1 MVEQGPFKPLVVG
14 SSPSGGTI
22 FLKIVHKM
30 SEFHNKHIGPS
41 SKEIEQM
48 LKFLDCKDLNDLLT
62 KIVPKN
68 ILDMDETSIG
78 NEIFS
83 EKEIL
88 DHVKKIGAK
97 NSIFR
102 SLIGQ
107 GYYDTITPNVI
118 LRNILENPG
127 WYTQYTP
134 YQPEISQGRLEALLN
149 YQTMI
154 TEICDLPIANASL
167 LDEGTAASEA
177 MLMLYRKNKTDS
189 NKFLV
194 DESCFK
200 QTIDVIISRAEPLNI
215 EIEITSFKNF
225 DYKNA
230 FGCIVQY
237 PNRFGHIAQ
246 PEEYKKITD
255 RAHKE
260 GCKVIFAT
268 DLMCLQLFSTPGS
281 FGGDIAVGNSQR
293 FGVPLGYG
301 GPHAAFMC
309 TSEEFKRDI
318 PGRIV
323 GVSQDRKGDQ
333 AYRLTLQTREQ
344 HIRREKAT
352 SNICMAQVLLAIISG
367 MYALFHGPK
376 GLKIIADKIHHQTKD
391 LAEKIGKYGH
401 EVRTDNNSFFDTLFI
416 KTENIN
422 VEELKKRAVDK
433 KYNFMYHEN
442 EMIGISLDEKT
453 DSNEINEIAEIFKT
467 NHQNDFRN
475 NIFPPNRLGSVLKHP
490 IFNSINSETEMLRYI
505 NKLEKRDLSLNYSM
519 IPLGSCTMKLNA
531 TVEMIPISWPEFN
544 SIHPFA
550 PIEQA
555 DGYIKI
561 INELEE
567 MLYKVTGFDAVSF
580 QPNSGAQG
588 EYAGLLSIR
597 EYHKAN
603 DSNRNICLI
612 PESAHGTNPA
622 SAIMAGLKVVIVKC
636 DDKGN
641 IDFNDLNNKVLEA
654 GEKLSSLM
662 VTYPS
667 THGVFEHNIDEIC
680 ELIHDNGGLVYM
692 DGANLNAMVGVCKP
706 GKFGAD
712 VMHINLHKTFCI
724 PHGGGGPGMG
734 PICVNEK
741 LKPHL
746 PKHKF
751 IDKDYTYSVSSSPF
765 GSASILLISYIYMK
779 LMAAK
784 GLLKASQV
792 AILSANYMAKRLE
805 NDYSILYKGNSGLNA
820 HEFIVDCREF
830 KNSANITNEDIAKRL
845 VDYGFHAP
853 TMSWPIPG
861 TLMIE
866 PTESESKSELDKFC
880 DAMISIRNEI
890 KDIEIEKVS
899 KEDNVLVN
907 SPHTVKD
914 LCEDWSH
921 PYSKEQA
928 VFPTSWVKENKFW
941 PYVSRIDNAFGDRNF
956 FCVCPDIDSYKD

>member
-1 MVEQGPFKPLVVG
+1 
-14 SSPSGGTI
+14 
-22 FLKIVHKM
+22 M

-41 SKEIEQM
+41 SKEIEEM
-48 LKFLDCKDLNDLLT
+48 LKFLSCTDLKDLLE

-68 ILDMDETSIG
+68 ILDIDDESIG
-78 NEIFS
+78 NENFS

-88 DHVKKIGAK
+88 DHVKKIGSK

-177 MLMLYRKNKTDS
+177 MLMLFRKNKTEK

-194 DESCFK
+194 DETCFK
-200 QTIDVIISRAEPLNI
+200 QTIDVIVSRAEPLDI
-215 EIEITSFKNF
+215 EVEITSFENF
-225 DYKNA
+225 DYKDA

-237 PNRFGHIAQ
+237 PNKFGHIAE
-246 PEEYKKITD
+246 PNEYKKIVD
-255 RAHKE
+255 LAHE
-260 GCKVIFAT
+260 DACKVIFAT
-268 DLMCLQLFSTPGS
+268 DLMCLQLFNSPG
-281 FGGDIAVGNSQR
+281 FYGGDIAVGNSQR

-309 TSEEFKRDI
+309 TSDEFKRDI

-352 SNICMAQVLLAIISG
+352 SNICTAQVLLAIISG

-376 GLKIIADKIHHQTKD
+376 RLKEIADKIHNQTKN
-391 LAEKIGKYGH
+391 LAEKIESYGH
-401 EVRTDNNSFFDTLFI
+401 FVKTDNNSFFDTICIEI
-416 KTENIN
+416 KDIS
-422 VEELKKRAVDK
+422 VEELRKRAIDK
-433 KYNFMYHEN
+433 KYNFMYHDN
-442 EMIGISLDEKT
+442 GMIGISLDEKT
-453 DSNEINEIAEIFKT
+453 DLKEINEISDIFKT
-467 NHQNDFRN
+467 NN
-475 NIFPPNRLGSVLKHP
+475 NSKSKYQVFEPNRVGKILKHS
-490 IFNSINSETEMLRYI
+490 IFNSIHSETEMLRYI

-531 TVEMIPISWPEFN
+531 TVEMIPISWPEYN

-555 DGYIKI
+555 EGYLEIIK
-561 INELEE
+561 ELEE

-597 EYHKAN
+597 EYHKTNKA
-603 DSNRNICLI
+603 NRNICLI

-636 DDKGN
+636 DDNGN
-641 IDFNDLNNKVLEA
+641 IDYNDLKNKVSEA
-654 GEKLSSLM
+654 GDKLSSLM

-680 ELIHDNGGLVYM
+680 GLIHDNGGLVYM

-746 PKHKF
+746 PKHNF
-751 IDKDYTYSVSSSPF
+751 IDQDYTYSVSSSPF

-784 GLLKASQV
+784 GLLKASQI

-880 DAMISIRNEI
+880 DAMISIRKEI
-890 KDIEIEKVS
+890 KDIESEKVS

-914 LCEDWSH
+914 LCEEWLH
-921 PYSKEQA
+921 PYSKEKA
-928 VFPTSWVKENKFW
+928 VFPTSWVKKNKFW

-956 FCVCPDIDSYKD
+956 FCVCPDIESYKD

>member
-1 MVEQGPFKPLVVG
+1 
-14 SSPSGGTI
+14 
-22 FLKIVHKM
+22 M

-41 SKEIEQM
+41 SKEIEEM
-48 LKFLDCKDLNDLLT
+48 LKFLSCTDLKDLLE

-68 ILDMDETSIG
+68 ILDIDDESIG
-78 NEIFS
+78 NENFS

-88 DHVKKIGAK
+88 DHVKKIGSK

-177 MLMLYRKNKTDS
+177 MLMLFRKNKTEK

-194 DESCFK
+194 DETCFK
-200 QTIDVIISRAEPLNI
+200 QTIDVIVSRAEPLDI
-215 EIEITSFKNF
+215 EVEITSFENF
-225 DYKNA
+225 DYKDA

-237 PNRFGHIAQ
+237 PNKFGHIAE
-246 PEEYKKITD
+246 PNEYKKIVD
-255 RAHKE
+255 LAHE
-260 GCKVIFAT
+260 DACKVIFAT
-268 DLMCLQLFSTPGS
+268 DLMCLQLFNSPG
-281 FGGDIAVGNSQR
+281 FYGGDIAVGNSQR

-309 TSEEFKRDI
+309 TSDEFKRDI

-352 SNICMAQVLLAIISG
+352 SNICTAQVLLAIISG

-376 GLKIIADKIHHQTKD
+376 RLKEIADKIHNQTKN
-391 LAEKIGKYGH
+391 LAEKIESYGH
-401 EVRTDNNSFFDTLFI
+401 FVKTDNNSFFDTICIEI
-416 KTENIN
+416 KDIS
-422 VEELKKRAVDK
+422 VEELRKRAIDK
-433 KYNFMYHEN
+433 KYNFMYHDN
-442 EMIGISLDEKT
+442 GMIGISLDEKT
-453 DSNEINEIAEIFKT
+453 DLKEINEISDIFKT
-467 NHQNDFRN
+467 NN
-475 NIFPPNRLGSVLKHP
+475 NSKSKYQVFEPNRVGKILKHS
-490 IFNSINSETEMLRYI
+490 IFNSIHSETEMLRYI

-531 TVEMIPISWPEFN
+531 TVEMIPISWPEYN

-555 DGYIKI
+555 EGYLEIIK
-561 INELEE
+561 ELEE

-597 EYHKAN
+597 EYHKTNKA
-603 DSNRNICLI
+603 NRNICLI

-636 DDKGN
+636 DDNGN
-641 IDFNDLNNKVLEA
+641 IDYNDLQNKVSEA
-654 GEKLSSLM
+654 GDKLSSLM

-680 ELIHDNGGLVYM
+680 GLIHDNGGLVYM

-751 IDKDYTYSVSSSPF
+751 IDQDYTYSVSSSPF

-853 TMSWPIPG
+853 TMSG
-861 TLMIE
+861 QFLE
-866 PTESESKSELDKFC
+866 
-880 DAMISIRNEI
+880 
-890 KDIEIEKVS
+890 
-899 KEDNVLVN
+899 
-907 SPHTVKD
+907 H
-914 LCEDWSH
+914 
-921 PYSKEQA
+921 
-928 VFPTSWVKENKFW
+928 
-941 PYVSRIDNAFGDRNF
+941 
-956 FCVCPDIDSYKD
+956 

>member
-1 MVEQGPFKPLVVG
+1 
-14 SSPSGGTI
+14 
-22 FLKIVHKM
+22 M

-41 SKEIEQM
+41 SKEIEEM
-48 LKFLDCKDLNDLLT
+48 LKFLSCTDLKDLLE

-68 ILDMDETSIG
+68 ILDIDDESIG
-78 NEIFS
+78 NENFS

-88 DHVKKIGAK
+88 DHVKKIGSK

-177 MLMLYRKNKTDS
+177 MLMLFRKNKTEK

-194 DESCFK
+194 DETCFK
-200 QTIDVIISRAEPLNI
+200 QTIDVIVSRAEPLDI
-215 EIEITSFKNF
+215 EVEITSFENF
-225 DYKNA
+225 DYKDA
-230 FGCIVQY
+230 FGCIIQY
-237 PNRFGHIAQ
+237 PNKFGHIAE
-246 PEEYKKITD
+246 PNEYKKIVD
-255 RAHKE
+255 LAHE
-260 GCKVIFAT
+260 DACKVIFAT
-268 DLMCLQLFSTPGS
+268 DLMCLQLFNSPG
-281 FGGDIAVGNSQR
+281 FYGGDIAVGNSQR

-309 TSEEFKRDI
+309 TSDEFKRDI

-352 SNICMAQVLLAIISG
+352 SNICTAQVLLAIISG

-376 GLKIIADKIHHQTKD
+376 RLKEIADKIHNQTKN
-391 LAEKIGKYGH
+391 LAEKIESYGH
-401 EVRTDNNSFFDTLFI
+401 FVKTDNNSFFDTICIEI
-416 KTENIN
+416 KDIS
-422 VEELKKRAVDK
+422 VEELRKRAIDK
-433 KYNFMYHEN
+433 KYNFMYHDN
-442 EMIGISLDEKT
+442 GMIGISLDEKT
-453 DSNEINEIAEIFKT
+453 DLKEINEISDIFKT
-467 NHQNDFRN
+467 NN
-475 NIFPPNRLGSVLKHP
+475 NSKSKYQVFEPNRVGKILKHS
-490 IFNSINSETEMLRYI
+490 IFNSIHSETEMLRYI

-531 TVEMIPISWPEFN
+531 TVEMIPISWPEYN

-555 DGYIKI
+555 EGYLEIIK
-561 INELEE
+561 ELEE

-597 EYHKAN
+597 EYHKTNKA
-603 DSNRNICLI
+603 NRNICLI

-636 DDKGN
+636 DDNGN
-641 IDFNDLNNKVLEA
+641 IDYNDLKNKVSEA
-654 GEKLSSLM
+654 GDKLSSLM

-680 ELIHDNGGLVYM
+680 GLIHDNGGLVYM

-751 IDKDYTYSVSSSPF
+751 IDQDYTYSVSSSPF

-880 DAMISIRNEI
+880 DAMISIRKEI
-890 KDIEIEKVS
+890 KDIESEKVS

-914 LCEDWSH
+914 LCEEWLH
-921 PYSKEQA
+921 PYSKEKA

-956 FCVCPDIDSYKD
+956 FCVCPDIESYKD

>member
-1 MVEQGPFKPLVVG
+1 
-14 SSPSGGTI
+14 
-22 FLKIVHKM
+22 M
-30 SEFHNKHIGPS
+30 SEFHKKHIGPS
-41 SKEIEQM
+41 QKEIDEM
-48 LKFLDCKDLNDLLT
+48 LQVLGCSSLNNLLE

-68 ILDMDETSIG
+68 ILDIDDSAIG
-78 NEIFS
+78 NREFS
-83 EKEIL
+83 ENDIL
-88 DHVKKIGAK
+88 QYVKNKGAG

-154 TEICDLPIANASL
+154 TEVTSLPIANASL

-177 MLMLYRKNKTDS
+177 MLMLYRKNKSDS
-189 NKFLV
+189 NQFLV
-194 DESCFK
+194 DENCFN
-200 QTIDVIISRAEPLNI
+200 QTIDVIISRAEPLDI
-215 EIEITSFKNF
+215 EIIVTSFENF
-225 DYKNA
+225 DFTNA

-237 PNRFGHIAQ
+237 PNKFGNIA
-246 PEEYKKITD
+246 PKEDYKKLTSH
-255 RAHKE
+255 AHE
-260 GCKVIFAT
+260 ENCKVIFAS
-268 DLMCLQLFSTPGS
+268 DLMCLQLFESPGNL
-281 FGGDIAVGNSQR
+281 GADIAVGNSQR

-301 GPHAAFMC
+301 GPHAAFMS

-323 GVSQDRKGDQ
+323 GVSQDRRGNQ

-352 SNICMAQVLLAIISG
+352 SNICTAQVLLAIISG
-367 MYALFHGPK
+367 MYALFHGPT
-376 GLKIIADKIHHQTKD
+376 GLKNIALRIHNYTKD
-391 LAEKIGKYGH
+391 LAKKIGEHGH
-401 EVRTDNNSFFDTLFI
+401 EIITDNHSFFDTIVVKLSNMEIEDLKAKAI
-416 KTENIN
+416 KQNF
-422 VEELKKRAVDK
+422 
-433 KYNFMYHEN
+433 NFMYHEN
-442 EMIGISLDEKT
+442 GLVGISLDEKT
-453 DSNEINEIAEIFKT
+453 SRREIDEIAALFENELTADYKDDIFK
-467 NHQNDFRN
+467 
-475 NIFPPNRLGSVLKHP
+475 PNRKDSLLSHP
-490 IFNSINSETEMLRYI
+490 IFHSINSETEMLRYI

-550 PIEQA
+550 PLNQA
-555 DGYIKI
+555 KGYTEI
-561 INELEE
+561 IDELEE

-603 DSNRNICLI
+603 NSQRNICLI

-636 DDKGN
+636 DKNGN
-641 IDFNDLNNKVLEA
+641 IDFTDLTNKVSEA
-654 GEKLSSLM
+654 GDKLSSLM

-680 ELIHDNGGLVYM
+680 DLIHQNGGLVYM

-751 IDKDYTYSVSSSPF
+751 TDDTFTYSVSSSPF

-779 LMAAK
+779 LMASK

-805 NDYSILYKGNSGLNA
+805 NDYSILYKGHSGLNA

-845 VDYGFHAP
+845 IDYGFHAP

-880 DAMISIRNEI
+880 NAMIAIKNEI
-890 KDIEIEKVS
+890 VEIESGKMPTD
-899 KEDNVLVN
+899 DNVLVN
-907 SPHTVKD
+907 APHTVHD
-914 LCEDWSH
+914 ICDDWNH
-921 PYSKEQA
+921 PYSKEHA
-928 VFPTSWVKENKFW
+928 VFPTQWNKENKFW

-956 FCVCPDIDSYKD
+956 FCVCPDIDSYK

>member
-1 MVEQGPFKPLVVG
+1 
-14 SSPSGGTI
+14 
-22 FLKIVHKM
+22 M

-41 SKEIEQM
+41 SKEIEEM
-48 LKFLDCKDLNDLLT
+48 LKFLSCTDLKDLLE

-68 ILDMDETSIG
+68 ILDIDDESIG
-78 NEIFS
+78 NENFS

-88 DHVKKIGAK
+88 DHVKKIGSK

-177 MLMLYRKNKTDS
+177 MLMLFRKNKTEK

-194 DESCFK
+194 DETCFK
-200 QTIDVIISRAEPLNI
+200 QTIDVIVSRAEPLDI
-215 EIEITSFKNF
+215 EVEITSFENF
-225 DYKNA
+225 DYKDA

-237 PNRFGHIAQ
+237 PNKFGHIAE
-246 PEEYKKITD
+246 PNEYKKIVD
-255 RAHKE
+255 LAHE
-260 GCKVIFAT
+260 DACKVIFAT
-268 DLMCLQLFSTPGS
+268 DLMCLQLFNSPG
-281 FGGDIAVGNSQR
+281 FYGGDIAVGNSQR

-309 TSEEFKRDI
+309 TSDEFKRDI

-352 SNICMAQVLLAIISG
+352 SNICTAQVLLAIISG

-376 GLKIIADKIHHQTKD
+376 RLKEIADKIHNQTKD
-391 LAEKIGKYGH
+391 LAEKIESYGH
-401 EVRTDNNSFFDTLFI
+401 FVKTDNNSFFDTICIEI
-416 KTENIN
+416 KDIS
-422 VEELKKRAVDK
+422 VEELRKRAIDK
-433 KYNFMYHEN
+433 KYNFMYHDN
-442 EMIGISLDEKT
+442 GMIGISLDEKT
-453 DSNEINEIAEIFKT
+453 DLKEINEISDIFKT
-467 NHQNDFRN
+467 NN
-475 NIFPPNRLGSVLKHP
+475 NSKSKYQVFEPNRVGKILKHS
-490 IFNSINSETEMLRYI
+490 IFNSIHSETEMLRYI

-531 TVEMIPISWPEFN
+531 TVEMIPISWPEYN

-555 DGYIKI
+555 EGYLEIIK
-561 INELEE
+561 ELEE

-597 EYHKAN
+597 EYHKTNKA
-603 DSNRNICLI
+603 NRNICLI

-636 DDKGN
+636 DDNGN
-641 IDFNDLNNKVLEA
+641 IDYNDLKNKVSEA
-654 GEKLSSLM
+654 GDKLSSLM

-680 ELIHDNGGLVYM
+680 GLIHDNGGLVYM

-751 IDKDYTYSVSSSPF
+751 IDQDYTYSVSSSPF

-880 DAMISIRNEI
+880 DAMISIRKEI
-890 KDIEIEKVS
+890 KDIESEKVS

-914 LCEDWSH
+914 LCEEWLH
-921 PYSKEQA
+921 PYSKEKA

-956 FCVCPDIDSYKD
+956 FCVCPDIESYKD

>member
-1 MVEQGPFKPLVVG
+1 
-14 SSPSGGTI
+14 
-22 FLKIVHKM
+22 M

-41 SKEIEQM
+41 SKEIEEM
-48 LKFLDCKDLNDLLT
+48 LKFLSCTDLKDLLE

-68 ILDMDETSIG
+68 ILDIDDESIG
-78 NEIFS
+78 NENFS

-88 DHVKKIGAK
+88 DHVKKIGSK

-177 MLMLYRKNKTDS
+177 MLMLFRKNKTEK

-194 DESCFK
+194 DKTCFK
-200 QTIDVIISRAEPLNI
+200 QTIDVIVSRAEPLDI
-215 EIEITSFKNF
+215 EVEITSFENF
-225 DYKNA
+225 DYKDA

-237 PNRFGHIAQ
+237 PNKFGHIAE
-246 PEEYKKITD
+246 PNEYKKIVD
-255 RAHKE
+255 LAHE
-260 GCKVIFAT
+260 DACKVIFAT
-268 DLMCLQLFSTPGS
+268 DLMCLQLFNSPG
-281 FGGDIAVGNSQR
+281 FYGGDIAVGNSQR

-309 TSEEFKRDI
+309 TSDEFKRDI

-352 SNICMAQVLLAIISG
+352 SNICTAQVLLAIISG

-376 GLKIIADKIHHQTKD
+376 RLKEIADKIHNQTKN
-391 LAEKIGKYGH
+391 LAEKIESYGH
-401 EVRTDNNSFFDTLFI
+401 FVKTDNNSFFDTICIEI
-416 KTENIN
+416 KDIS
-422 VEELKKRAVDK
+422 VEELRKRAIDK
-433 KYNFMYHEN
+433 KYNFMYHDN
-442 EMIGISLDEKT
+442 GMIGISLDEKT
-453 DSNEINEIAEIFKT
+453 DLKEINEISDIFKT
-467 NHQNDFRN
+467 NN
-475 NIFPPNRLGSVLKHP
+475 NSKSKYQVFEPNRVGKILKHS
-490 IFNSINSETEMLRYI
+490 IFNSIHSETEMLRYI

-531 TVEMIPISWPEFN
+531 TVEMIPISWPEYN

-555 DGYIKI
+555 EGYLEIIK
-561 INELEE
+561 ELEE

-597 EYHKAN
+597 EYHKTNKA
-603 DSNRNICLI
+603 NRNICLI

-636 DDKGN
+636 DDNGN
-641 IDFNDLNNKVLEA
+641 IDYNDLKNKVSEA
-654 GEKLSSLM
+654 GDKLSSLM

-680 ELIHDNGGLVYM
+680 GLIHDNGGLVYM

-751 IDKDYTYSVSSSPF
+751 IDQDYTYSVSSSPF

-880 DAMISIRNEI
+880 DAMISIRKEI
-890 KDIEIEKVS
+890 KDIESEKVS

-914 LCEDWSH
+914 LCEEWLH
-921 PYSKEQA
+921 PYSKEKA

-956 FCVCPDIDSYKD
+956 FCVCPDIESYKD

>member
-1 MVEQGPFKPLVVG
+1 
-14 SSPSGGTI
+14 
-22 FLKIVHKM
+22 M
-30 SEFHNKHIGPS
+30 SEFHKNHIGPS
-41 SKEIEQM
+41 QKEIDEM
-48 LKFLDCKDLNDLLT
+48 LQVLECSSLNDLLE

-68 ILDMDETSIG
+68 ILDIDDTSIG
-78 NEIFS
+78 NQEFS
-83 EKEIL
+83 EHNIL
-88 DHVKKIGAK
+88 QYVKNKGEK

-154 TEICDLPIANASL
+154 TEVTSLPIANASL

-177 MLMLYRKNKTDS
+177 MLMLYRKNKSDS
-189 NKFLV
+189 NQFLV
-194 DESCFK
+194 DENCFN
-200 QTIDVIISRAEPLNI
+200 QTIDVIISRAEPLDI
-215 EIEITSFKNF
+215 EIIVTSFENF
-225 DYKNA
+225 DFTNA

-237 PNRFGHIAQ
+237 PNKFGNIA
-246 PEEYKKITD
+246 PKEDYKNLTSHAHEEN
-255 RAHKE
+255 
-260 GCKVIFAT
+260 CKVIFAS
-268 DLMCLQLFSTPGS
+268 DLMCLQLFESPGNL
-281 FGGDIAVGNSQR
+281 GADIAVGNSQR

-301 GPHAAFMC
+301 GPHAAFMS

-323 GVSQDRKGDQ
+323 GVSQDRRGNQ

-352 SNICMAQVLLAIISG
+352 SNICTAQVLLAIISG
-367 MYALFHGPK
+367 MYALFHGPT
-376 GLKIIADKIHHQTKD
+376 GLKNIALRIHNYTRD
-391 LAEKIGKYGH
+391 LAKKIGEHGH
-401 EVRTDNNSFFDTLFI
+401 KIINDNHSFFDTIVVKLSNMEIEGLKARAI
-416 KTENIN
+416 KH
-422 VEELKKRAVDK
+422 
-433 KYNFMYHEN
+433 NFNLMYHEN
-442 EMIGISLDEKT
+442 GLVGISLDEKT
-453 DSNEINEIAEIFKT
+453 SRKEIDDIATLFENELTADYRETIFK
-467 NHQNDFRN
+467 
-475 NIFPPNRLGSVLKHP
+475 PNRKSSILSHP
-490 IFNSINSETEMLRYI
+490 IFHSINSETEMLRYI

-550 PIEQA
+550 PLYQA
-555 DGYIKI
+555 KGYIEI
-561 INELEE
+561 IDELEE

-603 DSNRNICLI
+603 NSQRNICLI

-636 DDKGN
+636 DKNGN
-641 IDFNDLNNKVLEA
+641 IDFTDLTNKVSEA
-654 GEKLSSLM
+654 GDKLSSLM

-680 ELIHDNGGLVYM
+680 DLIHQNGGLVYM

-751 IDKDYTYSVSSSPF
+751 TDDTFTYSVSSSPF

-779 LMAAK
+779 LMASK

-805 NDYSILYKGNSGLNA
+805 NDYSILYKGHSGLNA

-845 VDYGFHAP
+845 IDYGFHAP

-880 DAMISIRNEI
+880 NAMIAIKNEI
-890 KDIEIEKVS
+890 VEIESGKMP
-899 KEDNVLVN
+899 KDDNVLVN
-907 SPHTVKD
+907 APHTVHD
-914 LCEDWSH
+914 ICDDWNH
-921 PYSKEQA
+921 PYSKEHA
-928 VFPTSWVKENKFW
+928 VFPAQWNKENKFW

-956 FCVCPDIDSYKD
+956 FCVCPDIDSYK

>member
-1 MVEQGPFKPLVVG
+1 
-14 SSPSGGTI
+14 
-22 FLKIVHKM
+22 M

-41 SKEIEQM
+41 SKEIEEM
-48 LKFLDCKDLNDLLT
+48 LKFLSCTDLNDLLE

-68 ILDMDETSIG
+68 ILDIDDESIG
-78 NEIFS
+78 NENFS

-88 DHVKKIGAK
+88 DHVKKIGSK

-177 MLMLYRKNKTDS
+177 MLMLFRKNKTEK

-194 DESCFK
+194 DETCFK
-200 QTIDVIISRAEPLNI
+200 QTIDVIVSRAEPLDI
-215 EIEITSFKNF
+215 EVEITSFENF
-225 DYKNA
+225 DYKDA

-237 PNRFGHIAQ
+237 PNKFGHIAE
-246 PEEYKKITD
+246 PNEYKKIVD
-255 RAHKE
+255 LAHE
-260 GCKVIFAT
+260 DACKVIFAT
-268 DLMCLQLFSTPGS
+268 DLMCLQLFNSPG
-281 FGGDIAVGNSQR
+281 FYGGDIAVGNSQR

-309 TSEEFKRDI
+309 TSDEFKRDI

-352 SNICMAQVLLAIISG
+352 SNICTAQVLLAIISG

-376 GLKIIADKIHHQTKD
+376 RLKEIADKIHNQTKN
-391 LAEKIGKYGH
+391 LAEKIESYGH
-401 EVRTDNNSFFDTLFI
+401 FVKTDNNSFFDTICIEI
-416 KTENIN
+416 KDIS
-422 VEELKKRAVDK
+422 VEELRKRAIDK
-433 KYNFMYHEN
+433 KYNFMYHDN
-442 EMIGISLDEKT
+442 GMIGISLDEKT
-453 DSNEINEIAEIFKT
+453 DLKEINEISDIFKT
-467 NHQNDFRN
+467 NN
-475 NIFPPNRLGSVLKHP
+475 NSKSKYQVFEPNRVGKILKHS
-490 IFNSINSETEMLRYI
+490 IFNSIHSETEMLRYI

-531 TVEMIPISWPEFN
+531 TVEMIPISWPEYN

-555 DGYIKI
+555 EGYLEIIK
-561 INELEE
+561 ELEE

-597 EYHKAN
+597 EYHKTNKA
-603 DSNRNICLI
+603 NRNICLI

-636 DDKGN
+636 DDNGN
-641 IDFNDLNNKVLEA
+641 IDYNDLKNKVSEA
-654 GEKLSSLM
+654 GDKLSSLM

-680 ELIHDNGGLVYM
+680 GLIHDNGGLVYM

-751 IDKDYTYSVSSSPF
+751 IDQDYTYSVSSSPF

-784 GLLKASQV
+784 GLLKASQI

-880 DAMISIRNEI
+880 DAMISIRKEI
-890 KDIEIEKVS
+890 KDIESEKVS

-914 LCEDWSH
+914 LCEEWLH
-921 PYSKEQA
+921 PYSKEKA

-956 FCVCPDIDSYKD
+956 FCVCPDIESYKD

>member
-1 MVEQGPFKPLVVG
+1 
-14 SSPSGGTI
+14 
-22 FLKIVHKM
+22 M

-41 SKEIEQM
+41 SKEIEEM
-48 LKFLDCKDLNDLLT
+48 LKFLSCTDLKDLLE

-68 ILDMDETSIG
+68 ILDIDDESIG
-78 NEIFS
+78 NENFS

-88 DHVKKIGAK
+88 DHVKKIGSK

-177 MLMLYRKNKTDS
+177 MLMLFRKNKTEK

-194 DESCFK
+194 DETCFK
-200 QTIDVIISRAEPLNI
+200 QTIDVIVSRAEPLDI
-215 EIEITSFKNF
+215 EVEITSFENF
-225 DYKNA
+225 DYKDA

-237 PNRFGHIAQ
+237 PNKFGHIAE
-246 PEEYKKITD
+246 PNEYKKIVD
-255 RAHKE
+255 FAHE
-260 GCKVIFAT
+260 DACKVIFAT
-268 DLMCLQLFSTPGS
+268 DLMCLQLFNSPG
-281 FGGDIAVGNSQR
+281 FYGGDIAVGNSQR

-309 TSEEFKRDI
+309 TSDEFKRDI

-352 SNICMAQVLLAIISG
+352 SNICTAQVLLAIISG

-376 GLKIIADKIHHQTKD
+376 RLKEIADKIHNQTKN
-391 LAEKIGKYGH
+391 LAEKIESYGH
-401 EVRTDNNSFFDTLFI
+401 FVKTDNNSFFDTICIEI
-416 KTENIN
+416 KDIS
-422 VEELKKRAVDK
+422 VEELRKRAIDK
-433 KYNFMYHEN
+433 KYNFMYHDN
-442 EMIGISLDEKT
+442 GMIGISLDEKT
-453 DSNEINEIAEIFKT
+453 DLKEINEISDIFKT
-467 NHQNDFRN
+467 NN
-475 NIFPPNRLGSVLKHP
+475 NSKSKYQVFEPNRVGKILKHS
-490 IFNSINSETEMLRYI
+490 IFNSIHSETEMLRYI

-531 TVEMIPISWPEFN
+531 TVEMIPISWPEYN

-555 DGYIKI
+555 EGYLEIIK
-561 INELEE
+561 ELEE

-597 EYHKAN
+597 EYHKTNKA
-603 DSNRNICLI
+603 NRNICLI

-636 DDKGN
+636 DDNGN
-641 IDFNDLNNKVLEA
+641 IDYNDLKNKVSEA
-654 GEKLSSLM
+654 GDKLSSLM

-680 ELIHDNGGLVYM
+680 GLIHDNGGLVYM

-751 IDKDYTYSVSSSPF
+751 IDQDYTYSVSSSPF

-880 DAMISIRNEI
+880 DAMISIRKEI
-890 KDIEIEKVS
+890 KDIESEKVS

-914 LCEDWSH
+914 LCEEWLH
-921 PYSKEQA
+921 PYSKEKA

-956 FCVCPDIDSYKD
+956 FCVCPDIESYKD

>member
-1 MVEQGPFKPLVVG
+1 
-14 SSPSGGTI
+14 
-22 FLKIVHKM
+22 M
-30 SEFHNKHIGPS
+30 SEFHKKHIGPS
-41 SKEIEQM
+41 QKEIDEM
-48 LKFLDCKDLNDLLT
+48 LQYLDCDSLKDLLK

-68 ILDMDETSIG
+68 ILDIDDMSIG
-78 NEIFS
+78 NEVFS
-83 EKEIL
+83 ENDIL
-88 DHVKKIGAK
+88 NHIKNIGSNNK
-97 NSIFR
+97 VHR

-154 TEICDLPIANASL
+154 TQITALPIANASL

-177 MLMLYRKNKTDS
+177 MLMLYRKNKSEKTQ
-189 NKFLV
+189 FLV
-194 DESCFK
+194 DKECFQ

-215 EIEITSFKNF
+215 EIIVTDFKNF
-225 DYKNA
+225 DFTNA

-237 PNRFGHIAQ
+237 PNRYGQISSDND
-246 PEEYKKITD
+246 YKRVVSD
-255 RAHKE
+255 AHNSN
-260 GCKVIFAT
+260 CKVIFAS
-268 DLMCLQLFSTPGS
+268 DLMCLQLFEAPGNL
-281 FGGDIAVGNSQR
+281 GADIAVGNSQR

-301 GPHAAFMC
+301 GPHAAFMS

-323 GVSQDRKGDQ
+323 GVSQDRRGNQ

-352 SNICMAQVLLAIISG
+352 SNICTAQVLLAIISG
-367 MYALFHGPK
+367 MYALFHGPDD
-376 GLKIIADKIHHQTKD
+376 LKNIAKRIHSHTKELADKISK
-391 LAEKIGKYGH
+391 LGH
-401 EVRTDNNSFFDTLFI
+401 EIVTNDNSFFDTVVI
-416 KTENIN
+416 KLSNMSIDS
-422 VEELKKRAVDK
+422 LKDK
-433 KYNFMYHEN
+433 ALEHNFNLMYHDN
-442 EMIGISLDEKT
+442 GLVGISLDEKT
-453 DSNEINEIAEIFKT
+453 NYSEVETLANLFDVSNDSKNSYNIFK
-467 NHQNDFRN
+467 
-475 NIFPPNRLGSVLKHP
+475 PNRVGDILTHP
-490 IFNSINSETEMLRYI
+490 IFHSVNSETEMLRYI

-550 PIEQA
+550 PLNQA
-555 DGYIKI
+555 KGYKKI

-603 DSNRNICLI
+603 NSTRDICLI

-636 DDKGN
+636 DDHGN
-641 IDFNDLNNKVLEA
+641 IDFKDLSAKVDEA
-654 GEKLSSLM
+654 GDRLSSLM

-680 ELIHDNGGLVYM
+680 NVIHENGGLVYM

-734 PICVNEK
+734 PIVCK
-741 LKPHL
+741 DHL
-746 PKHKF
+746 AEFLPGHISLSDNNPKA
-751 IDKDYTYSVSSSPF
+751 ISAVSASPYGSSSILPISWAYIKMM
-765 GSASILLISYIYMK
+765 GSA
-779 LMAAK
+779 
-784 GLLKASQV
+784 GLKEATQI
-792 AILSANYMAKRLE
+792 AILNANYMANRLE
-805 NDYSILYKGNSGLNA
+805 NHYPILFKGITGYVA
-820 HEFIVDCREF
+820 HEFIIDIRPIKER
-830 KNSANITNEDIAKRL
+830 SGITEEDIAKRL
-845 VDYGFHAP
+845 MDYGFHAP
-853 TMSWPIPG
+853 TMSWPVPG
-861 TLMIE
+861 TMMIE
-866 PTESESKSELDKFC
+866 PTESESKDELDRFC
-880 DAMISIRNEI
+880 EAMISIKNEI
-890 KDIEIEKVS
+890 
-899 KEDNVLVN
+899 DNVEDGKIDKQNNPLKN
-907 SPHTVKD
+907 APHTAEYSLSSSWD
-914 LCEDWSH
+914 H
-921 PYSKEQA
+921 PYSRNDA
-928 VFPTSWVKENKFW
+928 CFPGTWQHDYKYW
-941 PYVSRIDNAFGDRNF
+941 PSVSRIDNAFGDRNLI
-956 FCVCPDIDSYKD
+956 CSCPPIDQYRDQEN

>member
-1 MVEQGPFKPLVVG
+1 
-14 SSPSGGTI
+14 
-22 FLKIVHKM
+22 M

-41 SKEIEQM
+41 SKEIEEM
-48 LKFLDCKDLNDLLT
+48 LKFLSCTDLKDLLE

-68 ILDMDETSIG
+68 ILDIDDESIG
-78 NEIFS
+78 NENFS

-88 DHVKKIGAK
+88 DHVKKIGSK

-177 MLMLYRKNKTDS
+177 MLMLFRKNKTEK

-194 DESCFK
+194 DETCFK
-200 QTIDVIISRAEPLNI
+200 QTIDVIVSRAEPLDI
-215 EIEITSFKNF
+215 EVEITSFENF
-225 DYKNA
+225 DYKDA

-237 PNRFGHIAQ
+237 PNKFGHIAE
-246 PEEYKKITD
+246 PNEYKKIVD
-255 RAHKE
+255 LAHE
-260 GCKVIFAT
+260 DACKVIFAT
-268 DLMCLQLFSTPGS
+268 DLMCLQLFNSPG
-281 FGGDIAVGNSQR
+281 FYGGDIAVGNSQR

-309 TSEEFKRDI
+309 TSDEFKRDI

-352 SNICMAQVLLAIISG
+352 SNICTAQVLLAIISG

-376 GLKIIADKIHHQTKD
+376 RLKEIADKIHNQTND
-391 LAEKIGKYGH
+391 LAEKIESYGH
-401 EVRTDNNSFFDTLFI
+401 FVKTDNNSFFDTICIEI
-416 KTENIN
+416 KDIS
-422 VEELKKRAVDK
+422 VEELRKRAIDK
-433 KYNFMYHEN
+433 KYNFMYHDN
-442 EMIGISLDEKT
+442 GMIGISLDEKT
-453 DSNEINEIAEIFKT
+453 DLKEINEISDIFKT
-467 NHQNDFRN
+467 NN
-475 NIFPPNRLGSVLKHP
+475 NSKSKYQVFEPNRVGKILKHS
-490 IFNSINSETEMLRYI
+490 IFNSIHSETEMLRYI

-531 TVEMIPISWPEFN
+531 TVEMIPISWPEYN

-555 DGYIKI
+555 EGYLEIIK
-561 INELEE
+561 ELEE

-597 EYHKAN
+597 EYHKTNKA
-603 DSNRNICLI
+603 NRNICLI

-636 DDKGN
+636 DDNGN
-641 IDFNDLNNKVLEA
+641 IDYNDLKNKVSEA
-654 GEKLSSLM
+654 GDKLSSLM

-680 ELIHDNGGLVYM
+680 GLIHDNGGLVYM

-751 IDKDYTYSVSSSPF
+751 IDQDYTYSVSSSPF

-880 DAMISIRNEI
+880 DAMISIRKEI
-890 KDIEIEKVS
+890 KDIESEKVS

-914 LCEDWSH
+914 LCEEWLH
-921 PYSKEQA
+921 PYSKEKA
-928 VFPTSWVKENKFW
+928 VFPKSWVKENKFW

-956 FCVCPDIDSYKD
+956 FCVCPDIESYKD

>member
-1 MVEQGPFKPLVVG
+1 
-14 SSPSGGTI
+14 
-22 FLKIVHKM
+22 M

-41 SKEIEQM
+41 SKEIEEM
-48 LKFLDCKDLNDLLT
+48 LKFLSCTDLKDLLE

-68 ILDMDETSIG
+68 ILDIDDESIG
-78 NEIFS
+78 NENFS

-88 DHVKKIGAK
+88 DHVKKIGSK

-177 MLMLYRKNKTDS
+177 MLMLFRKNKTEK

-194 DESCFK
+194 DETCFK
-200 QTIDVIISRAEPLNI
+200 QTIDVIVSRAEPLDI
-215 EIEITSFKNF
+215 EVEITSFENF
-225 DYKNA
+225 DYKDA

-237 PNRFGHIAQ
+237 PNKFGHIAE
-246 PEEYKKITD
+246 PNEYKKIVD
-255 RAHKE
+255 LAHE
-260 GCKVIFAT
+260 DACKVIFAT
-268 DLMCLQLFSTPGS
+268 DLMCLQLFNSPG
-281 FGGDIAVGNSQR
+281 FYGGDIAVGNSQR

-309 TSEEFKRDI
+309 TSDEFKRDI

-352 SNICMAQVLLAIISG
+352 SNICTAQVLLAIISG

-376 GLKIIADKIHHQTKD
+376 RLKEIADKIHNQTKN
-391 LAEKIGKYGH
+391 LAEKIESYGH
-401 EVRTDNNSFFDTLFI
+401 FVKTDNNSFFDTICIEI
-416 KTENIN
+416 KDIS
-422 VEELKKRAVDK
+422 VEELRKRAIDK
-433 KYNFMYHEN
+433 KYNFMYHDN
-442 EMIGISLDEKT
+442 GMIGISLDEKT
-453 DSNEINEIAEIFKT
+453 DLKEINEISDIFKT
-467 NHQNDFRN
+467 NN
-475 NIFPPNRLGSVLKHP
+475 NSKSKYQVFEPNRVGKILKHS
-490 IFNSINSETEMLRYI
+490 IFNSIHSETEMLRYI

-531 TVEMIPISWPEFN
+531 TVEMIPISWPEYN

-555 DGYIKI
+555 EGYLEIIK
-561 INELEE
+561 ELEE

-597 EYHKAN
+597 EYHKTNKA
-603 DSNRNICLI
+603 NRNICLI

-636 DDKGN
+636 DDNGN
-641 IDFNDLNNKVLEA
+641 IDYNDLKNKVSEA
-654 GEKLSSLM
+654 GDKLSSLM

-680 ELIHDNGGLVYM
+680 GLIHDNGGLVYM

-751 IDKDYTYSVSSSPF
+751 IDQDYTYSVSSSPF

-784 GLLKASQV
+784 GLLKASQI

-880 DAMISIRNEI
+880 DAMISIRKEI
-890 KDIEIEKVS
+890 KDIESEKVS

-907 SPHTVKD
+907 SPHTIKD
-914 LCEDWSH
+914 LCEEWLH
-921 PYSKEQA
+921 PYSKEKA

-956 FCVCPDIDSYKD
+956 FCVCPDIESYKD

>member
-1 MVEQGPFKPLVVG
+1 
-14 SSPSGGTI
+14 
-22 FLKIVHKM
+22 M

-41 SKEIEQM
+41 SKEIEEM
-48 LKFLDCKDLNDLLT
+48 LKFLSCIDLKDLLE

-68 ILDMDETSIG
+68 ILDIDDESIG
-78 NEIFS
+78 NENFS

-88 DHVKKIGAK
+88 DHVKKIGSK

-177 MLMLYRKNKTDS
+177 MLMLFRKNKTEK

-194 DESCFK
+194 DETCFK
-200 QTIDVIISRAEPLNI
+200 QTIDVIVSRAEPLDI
-215 EIEITSFKNF
+215 EVEITSFENF
-225 DYKNA
+225 DYKDA

-237 PNRFGHIAQ
+237 PNKFGHIAE
-246 PEEYKKITD
+246 PNEYKKIVD
-255 RAHKE
+255 LAHE
-260 GCKVIFAT
+260 DACKVIFAT
-268 DLMCLQLFSTPGS
+268 DLMCLQLFNSPG
-281 FGGDIAVGNSQR
+281 FYGGDIAVGNSQR

-309 TSEEFKRDI
+309 TSDEFKRDI

-352 SNICMAQVLLAIISG
+352 SNICTAQVLLAIISG

-376 GLKIIADKIHHQTKD
+376 RLKEIADKIHNQTKN
-391 LAEKIGKYGH
+391 LAEKIESYGH
-401 EVRTDNNSFFDTLFI
+401 FVKTDNNSFFDTICIEI
-416 KTENIN
+416 KDIS
-422 VEELKKRAVDK
+422 VEELRKRAIDK
-433 KYNFMYHEN
+433 KYNFMYHDN
-442 EMIGISLDEKT
+442 GMIGISLDEKT
-453 DSNEINEIAEIFKT
+453 DLKEINEISDIFKT
-467 NHQNDFRN
+467 NN
-475 NIFPPNRLGSVLKHP
+475 NSKSKYQVFEPNRVGKILKHS
-490 IFNSINSETEMLRYI
+490 IFNSIHSETEMLRYI

-531 TVEMIPISWPEFN
+531 TVEMIPISWPEYN

-555 DGYIKI
+555 EGYLEIIK
-561 INELEE
+561 ELEE

-597 EYHKAN
+597 EYHKTNKA
-603 DSNRNICLI
+603 NRNICLI

-636 DDKGN
+636 DDNGN
-641 IDFNDLNNKVLEA
+641 IDYNDLKNKVSEA
-654 GEKLSSLM
+654 GDKLSSLM

-680 ELIHDNGGLVYM
+680 GLIHDNGGLVYM

-751 IDKDYTYSVSSSPF
+751 IDQDYTYSVSSSPF

-880 DAMISIRNEI
+880 DAMISIRKEI
-890 KDIEIEKVS
+890 KDIESEKVS

-914 LCEDWSH
+914 LCEEWLH
-921 PYSKEQA
+921 PYSKEKA

-956 FCVCPDIDSYKD
+956 FCVCPDIESYKD

>member
-1 MVEQGPFKPLVVG
+1 
-14 SSPSGGTI
+14 
-22 FLKIVHKM
+22 M

-41 SKEIEQM
+41 SKEIEEM
-48 LKFLDCKDLNDLLT
+48 LKFLSCTDLKDLLE

-68 ILDMDETSIG
+68 ILDIDDESIG
-78 NEIFS
+78 NENFS

-88 DHVKKIGAK
+88 DYVKKIGSK

-177 MLMLYRKNKTDS
+177 MLMLFRKNKTEK

-194 DESCFK
+194 DETCFK
-200 QTIDVIISRAEPLNI
+200 QTIDVIVSRAEPLDI
-215 EIEITSFKNF
+215 EVEITSFENF
-225 DYKNA
+225 DYKDA

-237 PNRFGHIAQ
+237 PNKFGHIAE
-246 PEEYKKITD
+246 PNEYKKIVD
-255 RAHKE
+255 LAHE
-260 GCKVIFAT
+260 DACKVIFAT
-268 DLMCLQLFSTPGS
+268 DLMCLQLFNSPG
-281 FGGDIAVGNSQR
+281 FYGGDIAVGNSQR

-352 SNICMAQVLLAIISG
+352 SNICTAQVLLAIISG

-376 GLKIIADKIHHQTKD
+376 RLKEIADKIHNQTKN
-391 LAEKIGKYGH
+391 LAEKIESYGH
-401 EVRTDNNSFFDTLFI
+401 FVKTDNNSFFDTICIEI
-416 KTENIN
+416 KDIS
-422 VEELKKRAVDK
+422 VEELRKRAIDK
-433 KYNFMYHEN
+433 KYNFMYHDN
-442 EMIGISLDEKT
+442 GMIGISLDEKT
-453 DSNEINEIAEIFKT
+453 DFKEINEISDIFKT
-467 NHQNDFRN
+467 NN
-475 NIFPPNRLGSVLKHP
+475 NSKSKYQVFEPNRVGKILKHS
-490 IFNSINSETEMLRYI
+490 IFNSIHSETEMLRYI

-531 TVEMIPISWPEFN
+531 TVEMIPISWPEYN

-555 DGYIKI
+555 EGYLEIIK
-561 INELEE
+561 ELEE

-597 EYHKAN
+597 EYHKTNKA
-603 DSNRNICLI
+603 NRNICLI

-636 DDKGN
+636 DDNGN
-641 IDFNDLNNKVLEA
+641 IDYNDLKNKVSEA
-654 GEKLSSLM
+654 GDKLSSLM

-680 ELIHDNGGLVYM
+680 GLIHDNGGLVYM

-751 IDKDYTYSVSSSPF
+751 IDQDYTYSVSSSPF

-784 GLLKASQV
+784 GLLKASQI

-880 DAMISIRNEI
+880 DAMISIRKEI
-890 KDIEIEKVS
+890 KDIESEKVS

-914 LCEDWSH
+914 LCEEWLH
-921 PYSKEQA
+921 PYSKEKA

-956 FCVCPDIDSYKD
+956 FCVCPDIESYKD

>member
-1 MVEQGPFKPLVVG
+1 
-14 SSPSGGTI
+14 
-22 FLKIVHKM
+22 M

-41 SKEIEQM
+41 SKEIEEM
-48 LKFLDCKDLNDLLT
+48 LKFLSCTDLKDLLE

-68 ILDMDETSIG
+68 ILDIDDESIG
-78 NEIFS
+78 NENFS

-88 DHVKKIGAK
+88 DHVKKIGSK

-177 MLMLYRKNKTDS
+177 MLMLFRKNKTEK

-194 DESCFK
+194 DETCFK
-200 QTIDVIISRAEPLNI
+200 QTIDVIVSRAEPLDI
-215 EIEITSFKNF
+215 EVEITSFENF
-225 DYKNA
+225 DYKDA

-237 PNRFGHIAQ
+237 PNKFGHVAE
-246 PEEYKKITD
+246 PNEYKKIVD
-255 RAHKE
+255 LAHE
-260 GCKVIFAT
+260 DACKVIFAT
-268 DLMCLQLFSTPGS
+268 DLMCLQLFNSPG
-281 FGGDIAVGNSQR
+281 FYGGDIAVGNSQR

-309 TSEEFKRDI
+309 TSDEFKRDI

-323 GVSQDRKGDQ
+323 GVSQDRKGNQ

-352 SNICMAQVLLAIISG
+352 SNICTAQVLLAIISG

-376 GLKIIADKIHHQTKD
+376 RLKEIADKIHNRTKK
-391 LAEKIGKYGH
+391 LAEKIESYGH
-401 EVRTDNNSFFDTLFI
+401 FVKTDNNSFFDTICIEI
-416 KTENIN
+416 KDIS
-422 VEELKKRAVDK
+422 VEELRKRAIDK
-433 KYNFMYHEN
+433 KYNFMYHDN
-442 EMIGISLDEKT
+442 GMIGISLDEKT
-453 DSNEINEIAEIFKT
+453 DLKEINEISDIFKT
-467 NHQNDFRN
+467 NN
-475 NIFPPNRLGSVLKHP
+475 NSKSKYQVFEPNRVGKILKHS
-490 IFNSINSETEMLRYI
+490 IFNSIHSETEMLRYI

-531 TVEMIPISWPEFN
+531 TVEMIPISWPEYN

-555 DGYIKI
+555 EGYLEIIK
-561 INELEE
+561 ELEE

-597 EYHKAN
+597 EYHKTNKA
-603 DSNRNICLI
+603 NRNICLI

-636 DDKGN
+636 DDNGN
-641 IDFNDLNNKVLEA
+641 IDYNDLKNKVSEA
-654 GEKLSSLM
+654 GDKLSSLM

-680 ELIHDNGGLVYM
+680 GLIHDNGGLVYM

-751 IDKDYTYSVSSSPF
+751 IDQDYTYSVSSSPF

-880 DAMISIRNEI
+880 DAMISIRKEI
-890 KDIEIEKVS
+890 KDIESEKVS

-914 LCEDWSH
+914 LCEEWLH
-921 PYSKEQA
+921 PYSKEKA

-956 FCVCPDIDSYKD
+956 FCVCPDIESYKD

>member
-1 MVEQGPFKPLVVG
+1 
-14 SSPSGGTI
+14 
-22 FLKIVHKM
+22 M

-41 SKEIEQM
+41 SKEIEEM
-48 LKFLDCKDLNDLLT
+48 LKFLSCTDLKDLLE

-68 ILDMDETSIG
+68 ILDIDDESIG
-78 NEIFS
+78 NENFS

-88 DHVKKIGAK
+88 DHVKKIGSK

-177 MLMLYRKNKTDS
+177 MLMLFRKNKTEK

-194 DESCFK
+194 DETCFK
-200 QTIDVIISRAEPLNI
+200 QAIDVIVSRAEPLDI
-215 EIEITSFKNF
+215 EVEITSFENI
-225 DYKNA
+225 DYKDA

-237 PNRFGHIAQ
+237 PNKFGHIAE
-246 PEEYKKITD
+246 PNEYKKIVD
-255 RAHKE
+255 LAHE
-260 GCKVIFAT
+260 DACKVIFAT
-268 DLMCLQLFSTPGS
+268 DLMCLQLFNSPG
-281 FGGDIAVGNSQR
+281 FYGGDIAVGNSQR

-309 TSEEFKRDI
+309 TSDEFKRDI

-352 SNICMAQVLLAIISG
+352 SNICTAQVLLAIISG

-376 GLKIIADKIHHQTKD
+376 RLKEIADKIHNQTKN
-391 LAEKIGKYGH
+391 LAEKIESYGH
-401 EVRTDNNSFFDTLFI
+401 FVKTDNNSFFDTICIEI
-416 KTENIN
+416 KDIS
-422 VEELKKRAVDK
+422 VEELRKRAIDK
-433 KYNFMYHEN
+433 KYNFMYHDN
-442 EMIGISLDEKT
+442 GMIGISLDEKT
-453 DSNEINEIAEIFKT
+453 DLKEINEISDIFKT
-467 NHQNDFRN
+467 NN
-475 NIFPPNRLGSVLKHP
+475 NSKSKYQVFEPNRVGKILKHS
-490 IFNSINSETEMLRYI
+490 IFNSIHSETEMLRYI

-531 TVEMIPISWPEFN
+531 TVEMIPISWPEYN

-555 DGYIKI
+555 EGYLEIIK
-561 INELEE
+561 ELEE

-597 EYHKAN
+597 EYHKTNKA
-603 DSNRNICLI
+603 NRNICLI

-636 DDKGN
+636 DDNGN
-641 IDFNDLNNKVLEA
+641 IDYNDLKNKVSEA
-654 GEKLSSLM
+654 GDKLSSLM

-680 ELIHDNGGLVYM
+680 GLIHDNGGLVYM

-751 IDKDYTYSVSSSPF
+751 IDQDYTYSVSSSPF

-880 DAMISIRNEI
+880 DAMISIRKEI
-890 KDIEIEKVS
+890 KDIESEKVS

-914 LCEDWSH
+914 LCEEWLH
-921 PYSKEQA
+921 PYSKEKA

-956 FCVCPDIDSYKD
+956 FCVCPDIESYKD